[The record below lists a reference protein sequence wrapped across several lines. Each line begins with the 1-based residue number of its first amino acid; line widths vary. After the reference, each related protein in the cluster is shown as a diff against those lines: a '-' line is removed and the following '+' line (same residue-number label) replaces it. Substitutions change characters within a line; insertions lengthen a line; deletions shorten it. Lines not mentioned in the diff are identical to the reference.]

1 VLFGLAKKSNSTSF
15 HSLLMKENTD
25 RCLDVEQRSSDLLYD
40 RSFGVSA
47 SGHVIYSDFD
57 VVAEE
62 RQIAGGFW

>member
-1 VLFGLAKKSNSTSF
+1 
-15 HSLLMKENTD
+15 MKENTD